1 MNLSFLFSVV
11 LLLLFNSCKTQPQ
24 EDAEIINK
32 EILPGIYQ
40 IDKILSE
47 VGDNA
52 VAVVSNHTGVVDG
65 THLVDTLLSHGVE
78 IKKVFAPE
86 HGFRGNR
93 SDGAKIDDSIDDKTG
108 LPILSLYGS
117 NKKPSK
123 SDLADIELIVFDI
136 QDVGARFYT
145 YLSTLHYVME
155 AASEN
160 NIPVLL
166 LDRPNPN
173 GFYIDGPLMDSCC
186 HSFVGLHPVPIV
198 YGMSIGEYAKMI
210 NGEGWL
216 KNGKTCI
223 LQVIPC
229 LNYSHSSRYQLP
241 IQPSP
246 NLPDMTAIY
255 LYPSLCLFEGTT
267 VSVGRGTDKPFKVIG
282 EPSNTKGNYEF
293 VPRSTPGASLHP
305 KHEGDT
311 CVGYDLS
318 TSLQLNN
325 LPDKVDFSWLLKMYN
340 ETSDREGFFKE
351 NRYFEK
357 LAGTVE
363 LREQIREGKTMRE
376 IRTSWK
382 GDLSEFK
389 KVRVKYLIYLE

>member
-1 MNLSFLFSVV
+1 MSN
-11 LLLLFNSCKTQPQ
+11 
-24 EDAEIINK
+24 E

-40 IDKILSE
+40 MERILSE
-47 VGDNA
+47 IGDKD
-52 VAVVSNHTGVVDG
+52 VAIVSNHTGLIRG
-65 THLVDTLLSHGVE
+65 THLVDTLLSQGVV

-93 SDGAKIDDSIDDKTG
+93 SDGAKIDDSTDEKTG
-108 LPILSLYGS
+108 LPILSLYGA

-123 SDLADIELIVFDI
+123 SDLAKVEMIVFDI
-136 QDVGARFYT
+136 QDVGTRFYT

-160 NIPVLL
+160 DIPVLL

-216 KNGKTCI
+216 KNGKACK
-223 LQVIPC
+223 LEVIPC
-229 LNYSHSSRYQLP
+229 LNYTHSSYYQLP
-241 IQPSP
+241 VQPSP
-246 NLPDMTAIY
+246 NLPDMTSIY

-267 VSVGRGTDKPFKVIG
+267 VSVGRGTDKPFKIIG
-282 EPSNTKGNYEF
+282 EPSNRGGNYEF
-293 VPRSTPGASLHP
+293 VPKSIPGASLYP

-318 TSLQLNN
+318 RSVRMTNPSGKL
-325 LPDKVDFSWLLKMYN
+325 DFSWLLKMYN
-340 ETSDREGFFKE
+340 ETTNRGGFFNE
-351 NRYFEK
+351 NGYFEK
-357 LAGTVE
+357 LAGTRE
-363 LREQIREGKTMRE
+363 LRKQILEGKTMEE
-376 IRTSWK
+376 IRASWTA
-382 GDLSEFK
+382 GLSEFK
-389 KVRVKYLIYLE
+389 KVRAKYLIYPE